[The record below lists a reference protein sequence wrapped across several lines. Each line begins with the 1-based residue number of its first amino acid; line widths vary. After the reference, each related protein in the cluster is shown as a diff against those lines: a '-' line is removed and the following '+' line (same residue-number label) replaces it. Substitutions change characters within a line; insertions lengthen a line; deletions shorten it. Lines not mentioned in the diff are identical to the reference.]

1 MIKYKANS
9 QKYITGTGCMTFEFH
24 NKITGKIFLNIIF
37 IPVCTGLRHIDE
49 CFVNDQIGCLI
60 NQSDVVRDV
69 ALVCFELNNLSH
81 ERITVRNAT
90 SQFLNSGRIPY
101 LAILLSGK
109 GHYTN
114 PDT

>member
-1 MIKYKANS
+1 MDHNRCPS
-9 QKYITGTGCMTFEFH
+9 VGLLITTAAPRLDVKSWC
-24 NKITGKIFLNIIF
+24 L
-37 IPVCTGLRHIDE
+37 
-49 CFVNDQIGCLI
+49 VNDQIGCLI

-101 LAILLSGK
+101 LAILFSGK